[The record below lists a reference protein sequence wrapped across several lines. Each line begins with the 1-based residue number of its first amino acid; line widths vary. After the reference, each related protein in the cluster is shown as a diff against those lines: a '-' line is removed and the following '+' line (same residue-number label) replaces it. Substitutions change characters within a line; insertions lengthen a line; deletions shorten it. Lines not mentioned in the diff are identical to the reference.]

1 MISFVILGF
10 LLIGSYCV
18 AWTFKQSRKSQQCKH
33 WPSVQGKILDSR
45 FIEARPQHDESDS
58 LEFFYQYQ
66 VNGKNYTGSAI
77 NLFELALG
85 LKGEELRQL
94 TEQFPSGHEVT
105 VYFNSEAP
113 QESVLLPLDTR
124 GRSSLLGLGLVC
136 IGAGLLILLVTL

>member
-1 MISFVILGF
+1 MTNPIVSNSSIN
-10 LLIGSYCV
+10 
-18 AWTFKQSRKSQQCKH
+18 T
-33 WPSVQGKILDSR
+33 
-45 FIEARPQHDESDS
+45 
-58 LEFFYQYQ
+58 